1 MPGEAVVFLLGRDGM
16 PIDLW
21 HLPLFITLNGVGL
34 LVGLPFPQ
42 PGSGAWWGTR
52 VLAVVV
58 LLAATLGVARLVRR
72 SDRPLPRLT
81 PGSDRP
87 AWPVLAVGAV
97 CTIGPAFAVMQLHVS
112 FPLALVGAVM
122 IQVGVRLLMRAVHA
136 SASTQGGAA
145 TSRLPTPGVGTM

>member
-16 PIDLW
+16 TNDLW
-21 HLPLFITLNGVGL
+21 HLPLFITLDGVRV

-42 PGSGAWWGTR
+42 PGSGVWWCTR

-72 SDRPLPRLT
+72 SDRPFPRLT

-97 CTIGPAFAVMQLHVS
+97 CTIGPAFAVMQLHLS
-112 FPLALVGAVM
+112 FPLALVGAVV
-122 IQVGVRLLMRAVHA
+122 IPVGLGLLMRTVPA
-136 SASTQGGAA
+136 SVSTPGDAA
-145 TSRLPTPGVGTM
+145 TSRLPAPGAGTM